1 MRSGT
6 HESFSD
12 FSHLVQVWLCPAF
25 SSLRQLYYLK
35 GVGLGI
41 MLASYV
47 LSLANSR
54 VSCLPL
60 PFPRCG
66 EQKNI
71 DTHPFREAIWY
82 YIHSIKGIRHDDYH
96 YRKVSAHLHHHWVET
111 ISIAL
116 LSLEVPVTKLLVK
129 SLQRRVRY
137 SSTHVV
143 RLRPRRF
150 VILCL

>member
-1 MRSGT
+1 MG
-6 HESFSD
+6 ESQEFVE
-12 FSHLVQVWLCPAF
+12 LVVQVRLCPAF
-25 SSLRQLYYLK
+25 SSLKQLK
-35 GVGLGI
+35 GAGLGI

-54 VSCLPL
+54 VNCLPL

-96 YRKVSAHLHHHWVET
+96 YRKVSVHY
-111 ISIAL
+111 II
-116 LSLEVPVTKLLVK
+116 
-129 SLQRRVRY
+129 
-137 SSTHVV
+137 
-143 RLRPRRF
+143 
-150 VILCL
+150 IG

>member
-1 MRSGT
+1 MLFFHWSKLWIEVWEVGPLLG
-6 HESFSD
+6 ESQEFVE
-12 FSHLVQVWLCPAF
+12 LVVQVRLCPAF
-25 SSLRQLYYLK
+25 SSLKQLYYLK

-96 YRKVSAHLHHHWVET
+96 YRKVSAHLHYHWVET
-111 ISIAL
+111 ISIA
-116 LSLEVPVTKLLVK
+116 SLALKVHVK
-129 SLQRRVRY
+129 QGS
-137 SSTHVV
+137 
-143 RLRPRRF
+143 
-150 VILCL
+150 